1 MNPHQLPQ
9 LIRPQYCHAC
19 AAPLET
25 LWELPN
31 LPLTGLYG
39 DAPPSAE
46 ALTQGFDQALMRCPA
61 CTHLQLG
68 SILDGNFLYG
78 ADYAFRTAASQT
90 ASAATLFFRHWL
102 LTLLPGGRCRT
113 VVEFGCNDTTLLG
126 TLADVAVERIGIDP
140 VLAHLPPAP
149 AGITTLAARIEDV
162 DLSSFGTA
170 GPDLIICQHTL
181 EHMADPAALLR
192 HLRWQAGKDAILAF
206 EFPCADLLVAN
217 QRFDQVFHQHL
228 QYFTC
233 RSLAGLLEREGFE
246 LIDFT
251 FNAPHWGA
259 LLIAFRV
266 GGGGWE
272 RLRDCQ
278 PPVDR
283 QRLKTSLAHFGQQMQ
298 TCAGLLASLDGPLYG
313 YGAGQMLAVLDYH
326 LGGGVRR
333 CRAIIDDSP
342 ERQNR
347 WYGNLP
353 LAIIGSADVDFPAAG
368 FLTTAVDSRRAIVG
382 RLAAHGAGRIIS
394 PFLLL

>member
-1 MNPHQLPQ
+1 MPDCRLPQ
-9 LIRPQYCHAC
+9 VARPERCHAC
-19 AAPLET
+19 ASPLENV
-25 LWELPN
+25 WELPG

-39 DAPPSAE
+39 DAPPTAA
-46 ALTQGFDQALMRCPA
+46 ALAQGYDQSLMRCPT

-68 SILDGNFLYG
+68 SILDGGFLYG
-78 ADYAFRTAASQT
+78 ADYAFRTAGSQT
-90 ASAATLFFRHWL
+90 ASAATLFFRNWL
-102 LTLLPGGRCRT
+102 LGLLPGGRSRT

-126 TLADVAVERIGIDP
+126 TLADVAGERIGIDP
-140 VLAHLPPAP
+140 VLAHLDPLPP
-149 AGITTLAARIEDV
+149 GITALAARIEDV
-162 DLSSFGTA
+162 DLSRFGSA
-170 GPDLIICQHTL
+170 GPDLILCQHTL
-181 EHMADPAALLR
+181 EHMPDPAALLR
-192 HLRWQAGKDAILAF
+192 HLRRQAGPQAILAF

-259 LLIAFRV
+259 LLVAFRV
-266 GGGGWE
+266 GSAGCD

-278 PPVDR
+278 PRLDR
-283 QRLKTSLAHFGQQMQ
+283 QRLA
-298 TCAGLLASLDGPLYG
+298 ASLDLFRAQMQSCAGILNSVDGPFYG

-326 LGGGVRR
+326 LDGAVRR
-333 CRAIIDDSP
+333 CQAVIDDAP

-353 LAIIGSADVDFPAAG
+353 LAIVGSADIDFPAAS

-382 RLAAHGAGRIIS
+382 RLAARGAGRIIS
-394 PFLLL
+394 PFLQL